1 MRDGRDREPCDGQ
14 ARLKGEMTVSRGEP
28 ARRPTDHADHDPL
41 LVAEAADRGGRLP
54 ATLAACPDCVALHAD
69 LIHLAAAIPLS
80 PVPAR
85 PRAYTLDPADA
96 ARLRPA
102 GWRRWLAAIGT
113 SRDAVTRPLAVGLTT
128 IGLAGLLV
136 ATVPGFLPTGA
147 GTAGA
152 SAVDENYDASEV
164 PPASGA
170 PALAAPEAPER
181 AGAASP
187 NGERDVS
194 GEPEAS
200 TNDGAAQAAG
210 GTVGTAYRTRAEQS
224 SAASTALTEDA
235 AATVASPGPDV
246 LLIVAGTSLVTGMA
260 LFGLRWSGRRLA
272 SR

>member
-1 MRDGRDREPCDGQ
+1 VADPT
-14 ARLKGEMTVSRGEP
+14 AAAAAAGEMTVSRGEP
-28 ARRPTDHADHDPL
+28 VRRPTDHADHDPL

-54 ATLAACPDCVALHAD
+54 ATLATCPDCVALHAD
-69 LIHLAAAIPLS
+69 LVHLAASIPLS

-85 PRAYTLDPADA
+85 PRAYTLAPADA

-113 SRDAVTRPLAVGLTT
+113 SRDAVTRPLAFGLTT

-194 GEPEAS
+194 GEADAS
-200 TNDGAAQAAG
+200 TSDGVAQAAG
-210 GTVGTAYRTRAEQS
+210 GTVGTGTDESGAEVGS
-224 SAASTALTEDA
+224 GTALTEDA
-235 AATVASPGPDV
+235 AATATSSGPDV
-246 LLIVAGTSLVTGMA
+246 LIIVAGTLLVTGMA